1 MEQEKLRAM
10 LEKHHTD
17 AWGWALHCCERD
29 RDEAEA
35 TLHTAYVSVLNGSA
49 SFGERSS
56 FKTWLFGVIRT
67 TAWRRKTNLW
77 RRLRRLTGETAGN
90 PSREP
95 GLDAGI
101 YRSELKEKVVEV
113 LECLSRRQHQVLHL
127 VFYQDLTIEEA
138 ASVLGISVGSART
151 HYHRGKQGLRQ
162 ELVKR
167 GLQNGYTG

>member
-1 MEQEKLRAM
+1 M

-17 AWGWALHCCERD
+17 AWGWALHCCDRN
-29 RDEAEA
+29 RDEAES

-49 SFGERSS
+49 AFGERSS
-56 FKTWLFGVIRT
+56 FKTWLFGVIRQ
-67 TAWRRKTNLW
+67 TAWRRKLSFW

-90 PSREP
+90 PARDS
-95 GLDAGI
+95 GLDAQVL
-101 YRSELKEKVVEV
+101 RSELREKIVEV
-113 LECLSRRQHQVLHL
+113 LAGLSRRQQQVLHL

-162 ELVKR
+162 ELLKR
-167 GLQNGYTG
+167 GLQNGYAG